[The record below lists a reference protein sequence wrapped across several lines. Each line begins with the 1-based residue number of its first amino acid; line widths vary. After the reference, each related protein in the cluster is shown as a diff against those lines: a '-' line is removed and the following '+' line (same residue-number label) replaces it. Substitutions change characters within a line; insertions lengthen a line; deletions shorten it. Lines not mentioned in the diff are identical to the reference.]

1 MNNCIKIL
9 LTVLTIC
16 NCYSMENNSIEENN
30 NKQAYTYC
38 GMTTEEINTKLVRKF
53 GRDVHFWVEKILKQI
68 IEKIDQNT
76 EANDKDK
83 IFQRNLKYKL
93 NKVTEISKQIKERY
107 KETLNTKNKIL
118 DITDL
123 LKEDRKEVY
132 NIEELFKG
140 YIRGQNS
147 NAFYNKLTSYFKNNG
162 ENELLLFVQDRIST
176 SMLSKSLDAFCRD
189 YIRYY
194 PALFNFIKD
203 DGSDSDVAGDWE
215 IIM

>member
-30 NKQAYTYC
+30 NKQSYRE
-38 GMTTEEINTKLVRKF
+38 TTEEINANLVRKF
-53 GRDVHFWVEKILKQI
+53 GMDVHFWVEKILKQI
-68 IEKIDQNT
+68 IEKIEQNT

-83 IFQRNLKYKL
+83 IFQSNLKNKL

-107 KETLNTKNKIL
+107 ETLNTKNKIL

-123 LKEDRKEVY
+123 LKEYRKEVY

-140 YIRGQNS
+140 YIGKQNS
-147 NAFYNKLTSYFKNNG
+147 STIYNKLTSYFKNND
-162 ENELLLFVQDRIST
+162 ENELLLFVQDRIRT

-194 PALFNFIKD
+194 PALFNFIED
-203 DGSDSDVAGDWE
+203 NGSDSNTVNDWE
-215 IIM
+215 IMM

>member
-1 MNNCIKIL
+1 MNNYIKIL

-30 NKQAYTYC
+30 NKQSYRE
-38 GMTTEEINTKLVRKF
+38 TTEEINANLVRKF
-53 GRDVHFWVEKILKQI
+53 GMDVHFWVEKILKQI

-83 IFQRNLKYKL
+83 IFQSNLKNKL

-107 KETLNTKNKIL
+107 ETLNTKNKIL

-123 LKEDRKEVY
+123 LKEYRKEVY

-140 YIRGQNS
+140 YIGKQNS
-147 NAFYNKLTSYFKNNG
+147 STIYNKLTSYFKNND
-162 ENELLLFVQDRIST
+162 ENELLLFVQDRIRT

-194 PALFNFIKD
+194 PALFNFIED
-203 DGSDSDVAGDWE
+203 NGSDSNTVNDWE
-215 IIM
+215 IMM

>member
-1 MNNCIKIL
+1 MNNCIKI
-9 LTVLTIC
+9 VLTIC

-53 GRDVHFWVEKILKQI
+53 GRDVHFWVEDILKQI

-83 IFQRNLKYKL
+83 IFQSNLKDKL
-93 NKVTEISKQIKERY
+93 NEVTEISKQIRDRY
-107 KETLNTKNKIL
+107 QKTLNTKNKIL

-123 LKEDRKEVY
+123 LRKYRKEVY

-140 YIRGQNS
+140 YIGKQNS
-147 NAFYNKLTSYFKNNG
+147 STIYNKLTSYFKNND
-162 ENELLLFVQDRIST
+162 ENELLLFVQDRIRT

-194 PALFNFIKD
+194 PALFNFIED
-203 DGSDSDVAGDWE
+203 NGSDSNTVNDWE
-215 IIM
+215 IMM